1 MQRATMST
9 AIFTTVFLS
18 TAALFAQTPMPAPRP
33 TAMYSYTNR
42 DGEPNRAMLGV
53 TTGSSGKRDTLGV
66 LVESVTSGSPADKAG
81 IEEGNRIASINGV
94 SLKLTREDA
103 GDSDMAGAMTNRLS
117 REMRKAKPGD
127 DVTLQLW
134 TGGAYKTI
142 KIKTVSA
149 EELSPAKHTMA
160 EFEDRA
166 ALGISLTATGSKRDT
181 AGVFVSSV
189 TEDGPAE
196 KAGIGEGDRI
206 ASINGVDLKV
216 PREDI
221 GDGSVSGGRVQ
232 RLQREVHKLKVGQA
246 ADLIVVS
253 GGRSRSV
260 KVTAVKAK
268 DLPHSG
274 NSYMFRIGD
283 DAPLMRTPS
292 VPDLLVMPVMQGA
305 MDRVRSEMQRIKIE
319 MPRISRRIII

>member
-1 MQRATMST
+1 
-9 AIFTTVFLS
+9 
-18 TAALFAQTPMPAPRP
+18 
-33 TAMYSYTNR
+33 
-42 DGEPNRAMLGV
+42 MLGI

-66 LVESVTSGSPADKAG
+66 LVESVTAGSPAEKAG

-94 SLKLTREDA
+94 SLKLAREDA
-103 GDSDMAGAMTNRLS
+103 GESDMSGVMANRLR

-127 DVTLQLW
+127 EVTLQLW
-134 TGGAYKTI
+134 TGGAYKTV
-142 KIKTVSA
+142 KIKTVGA
-149 EELSPAKHTMA
+149 DDLSPARHAMA
-160 EFEDRA
+160 EMEDRA
-166 ALGISLTATGSKRDT
+166 VLGISLSATGSKRDT

-221 GDGSVSGGRVQ
+221 GDGSVSGARVL
-232 RLQREVHKLKVGQA
+232 RLQREVHKLKVGQT
-246 ADLIVVS
+246 ADLVVVS

-268 DLPHSG
+268 DLP
-274 NSYMFRIGD
+274 
-283 DAPLMRTPS
+283 LMALPE
-292 VPDLLVMPVMQGA
+292 LQGA
-305 MDRVRSEMQRIKIE
+305 MERVRSQMQRIRVEI
-319 MPRISRRIII
+319 PRISRRMII

>member
-1 MQRATMST
+1 MQRATKS
-9 AIFTTVFLS
+9 ALCFATVILS
-18 TAALFAQTPMPAPRP
+18 ASALSAQSPMPAPRA
-33 TAMYSYTNR
+33 TAMVTYMDH
-42 DGEPNRAMLGV
+42 DGEQNRAMLGI
-53 TTGSSGKRDTLGV
+53 TTWSSGKRDTLGV

-94 SLKLTREDA
+94 SLKLAREDA
-103 GDSDMAGAMTNRLS
+103 GEPDMSGVMTSRLS

-127 DVTLQLW
+127 EVTLQLW
-134 TGGAYKTI
+134 TGGAFKTVR
-142 KIKTVSA
+142 IKTVSA

-160 EFEDRA
+160 EIEERV
-166 ALGISLTATGSKRDT
+166 ALGISLTAMGSKRDT

-196 KAGIGEGDRI
+196 KAGINEGDRI

-216 PREDI
+216 PREDM
-221 GDGSVSGGRVQ
+221 GDGSISGGRVQ
-232 RLQREVHKLKVGQA
+232 RLQREVHKLKAGQA
-246 ADLIVVS
+246 ADLVVVS

-274 NSYMFRIGD
+274 NSYMFRMGD
-283 DAPLMRTPS
+283 DAPLMRTPFA
-292 VPDLLVMPVMQGA
+292 PELMVMPQMQGA
-305 MDRVRSEMQRIKIE
+305 MDHMRNQLQRIRVDL
-319 MPRISRRIII
+319 PRIARRVII

>member
-1 MQRATMST
+1 MQRASMS
-9 AIFTTVFLS
+9 AVFFATVFMSASVLS
-18 TAALFAQTPMPAPRP
+18 AQSPISAPRP
-33 TAMYSYTNR
+33 DAMFSFMDR
-42 DGEPNRAMLGV
+42 DGEPNRAMLGI

-66 LVESVTSGSPADKAG
+66 LVESVTAGSPAEKAG

-94 SLKLTREDA
+94 SLKLAREDA
-103 GDSDMAGAMTNRLS
+103 GESDMSGVMANRLR

-127 DVTLQLW
+127 EVTLQLW
-134 TGGAYKTI
+134 TGGAYKTV
-142 KIKTVSA
+142 KIKTVGA
-149 EELSPAKHTMA
+149 DDLSPARHAMA
-160 EFEDRA
+160 EMEDRA
-166 ALGISLTATGSKRDT
+166 VLGISLSATGSKRDT

-221 GDGSVSGGRVQ
+221 GDGSVSGARVL
-232 RLQREVHKLKVGQA
+232 RLQREVHKLKVGQT
-246 ADLIVVS
+246 ADLVVVS

-268 DLPHSG
+268 DLP
-274 NSYMFRIGD
+274 
-283 DAPLMRTPS
+283 LMALPE
-292 VPDLLVMPVMQGA
+292 LQGA
-305 MDRVRSEMQRIKIE
+305 MERVRSQMQRIRVEI
-319 MPRISRRIII
+319 PRISRRMII

>member
-1 MQRATMST
+1 MSAVFFATIFMS
-9 AIFTTVFLS
+9 ASVLS
-18 TAALFAQTPMPAPRP
+18 AQSPMPAPRP
-33 TAMYSYTNR
+33 VAMFSYMDR
-42 DGEPNRAMLGV
+42 DGEQNRAMLGI

-66 LVESVTSGSPADKAG
+66 LVESVSAGSPAEKAG

-94 SLKLTREDA
+94 SLKLAREDA
-103 GDSDMAGAMTNRLS
+103 GESDMSGAMTNRLS

-127 DVTLQLW
+127 EVTLQLW
-134 TGGAYKTI
+134 TGGAYKTV
-142 KIKTVSA
+142 KIKTVGA
-149 EELSPAKHTMA
+149 DDLSPARHTMA
-160 EFEDRA
+160 EMEERA
-166 ALGISLTATGSKRDT
+166 VLGLSLSATGSKRDT

-206 ASINGVDLKV
+206 VSINGVDLKV

-221 GDGSVSGGRVQ
+221 GDGSVSGARVQ
-232 RLQREVHKLKVGQA
+232 RLQREVHKLKVGQT
-246 ADLIVVS
+246 ADLVVVS

-260 KVTAVKAK
+260 KVIAVKAK

-283 DAPLMRTPS
+283 GTLSPSELMVVPQMQRT
-292 VPDLLVMPVMQGA
+292 

>member
-1 MQRATMST
+1 MQRATMS
-9 AIFTTVFLS
+9 AVFFATVF
-18 TAALFAQTPMPAPRP
+18 MPASVLPAQSPRP
-33 TAMYSYTNR
+33 AAVFSYIDR
-42 DGEPNRAMLGV
+42 DGEQNRAMLGI

-66 LVESVTSGSPADKAG
+66 LVESVTAGSPADKAG

-94 SLKLTREDA
+94 SLKLAREDA
-103 GDSDMAGAMTNRLS
+103 GESDMSGVTTNRLS

-127 DVTLQLW
+127 EVTLQLW
-134 TGGAYKTI
+134 AGDVYKTV

-149 EELSPAKHTMA
+149 DDLSPARHTMA
-160 EFEDRA
+160 AMEERA
-166 ALGISLTATGSKRDT
+166 VLGISLSATGSKRDT

-196 KAGIGEGDRI
+196 KAGVSEGDRI

-221 GDGSVSGGRVQ
+221 GDGRVSGARVQ
-232 RLQREVHKLKVGQA
+232 RLQREVHKLKVGQT
-246 ADLIVVS
+246 ADLVVVS

-274 NSYMFRIGD
+274 NSFPFRIGD
-283 DAPLMRTPS
+283 DATFMRTLSAPA
-292 VPDLLVMPVMQGA
+292 LMAMPPMQGA
-305 MDRVRSEMQRIKIE
+305 MERVRRQMQRIRVE
-319 MPRISRRIII
+319 MPRISRRMII

>member
-1 MQRATMST
+1 MQRATMS
-9 AIFTTVFLS
+9 AVFFATVFMSASVLS
-18 TAALFAQTPMPAPRP
+18 AQSPMPAPRP
-33 TAMYSYTNR
+33 VAMFSNMDR
-42 DGEPNRAMLGV
+42 DGEQNRAMLGI

-66 LVESVTSGSPADKAG
+66 LVESVTAGSPADKAG

-94 SLKLTREDA
+94 NLKLAREDA
-103 GDSDMAGAMTNRLS
+103 GESDMSGVMTSRLS

-127 DVTLQLW
+127 EVTLQLW
-134 TGGAYKTI
+134 TGGVNKTV
-142 KIKTVSA
+142 KIKTVGA
-149 EELSPAKHTMA
+149 DDLSPARHTMA
-160 EFEDRA
+160 EMEERA
-166 ALGISLTATGSKRDT
+166 VLGLSLSATGTKRDT

-221 GDGSVSGGRVQ
+221 GEGSASGARVQ
-232 RLQREVHKLKVGQA
+232 RLQREVHKLKVGQT
-246 ADLIVVS
+246 ADLVVVS

-274 NSYMFRIGD
+274 KGYMFRMGD
-283 DAPLMRTPS
+283 DTPLMPTLSPS
-292 VPDLLVMPVMQGA
+292 ELMVLPQMQAA
-305 MDRVRSEMQRIKIE
+305 MERARVQMQRIRVE
-319 MPRISRRIII
+319 MPRISRRMII